1 MTFEAFYE
9 DAAEPEIRGDVAA
22 MLATIHETPLSVAAL
37 EAAAAGASVEIV
49 HRLLRSAAELLI
61 SEHPFV
67 MVSPAT
73 LTAILAQIAQG
84 MQAMTLEEPAP

>member
-1 MTFEAFYE
+1 MTFEAFYI

-49 HRLLRSAAELLI
+49 TGLLRDAAEQVLWAHPLLL
-61 SEHPFV
+61 
-67 MVSPAT
+67 VSPAT
-73 LTAILAQIAQG
+73 LTTIMATIAQG
-84 MQAMTLEEPAP
+84 MQAMTLEETS

>member
-1 MTFEAFYE
+1 MTFEAFYT

-37 EAAAAGASVEIV
+37 EAAAAGVSVAIV
-49 HRLLRSAAELLI
+49 AGFLRSAAEQVIL
-61 SEHPFV
+61 EHPFV

-73 LTAILAQIAQG
+73 MAAIMATIAQG
-84 MQAMTLEEPAP
+84 MQAMTLEETP

>member
-1 MTFEAFYE
+1 MTFEAFYI

-22 MLATIHETPLSVAAL
+22 MLATIHETAGSVAAL

-49 HRLLRSAAELLI
+49 HGLLRSAAEQVI

-73 LTAILAQIAQG
+73 MAAIMATIAQG
-84 MQAMTLEEPAP
+84 MQAMTLEETP